1 MIICKRPVPPD
12 DHLQEAGHS
21 GYSSCKRP
29 APPDDQ
35 PDGQQQPG
43 VTGQK
48 EEKKAKEKE
57 KKEEKKGG
65 GIFYFK

>member
-1 MIICKRPVPPD
+1 MII
-12 DHLQEAGHS
+12 
-21 GYSSCKRP
+21 CKRP

-48 EEKKAKEKE
+48 EEKKEK
-57 KKEEKKGG
+57 KKEEKEEKEEE
-65 GIFYFK
+65 KKCKDK